1 MHFRPFSYWGRTL
14 LAGCATLLG
23 ASVVLGQSSS
33 AATAAT
39 ADQSTS
45 RIDVFTGYSYIAPHG
60 TVVTP
65 EAGGT
70 NTPLDYSAINYGAI
84 GSFAYY
90 FNRYVGGQVEYA
102 NHPNGMNDGAQTL
115 QGGIIFRYPTE
126 GMAVFVHA
134 LGGGV
139 RLGGPNISGPGQQP
153 KHIYTWGPA
162 LTAGVGLDYDLP
174 FGGHR
179 IAWRIFQGDYEYWH
193 ADFGYQEQIGGRAN
207 VSAVRLSTG
216 LLFHFGSIA
225 PPPPVQY
232 ACTITPSS
240 VFPGEQVTVTGTA
253 TNLNPKKTPA
263 YSWSGQG
270 LTVGGTSP
278 TSTIDTGGLQ
288 PGSYTVTGT
297 ATDPKEKKN
306 NTASCNGSF
315 TVKQPHP
322 PTASCSA
329 SPDSVKAGDPSTVT
343 VSASS
348 PDNFPLTYAWSST
361 AGHLSGTGASATL
374 DTNGAAQGSP
384 ITATATVT
392 DSRGLS
398 TTCNAT
404 VNILPPPPP
413 VTVNEVSEVGECKF
427 MDPKRPWRVDNTCK
441 AILDDVAMRIQRE
454 SNGKFVIVGYTDEEE
469 TAKVTQLGAQ
479 RAVNMKYYL
488 VHGEGGSQIDASR
501 IEVRTGST
509 VKEKGAKV
517 YFVPSGATFS
527 EESVVVDE
535 SQVKGYPRNA
545 PAPRKVH
552 HKASSNQTPPSQ

>member
-1 MHFRPFSYWGRTL
+1 
-14 LAGCATLLG
+14 
-23 ASVVLGQSSS
+23 
-33 AATAAT
+33 
-39 ADQSTS
+39 
-45 RIDVFTGYSYIAPHG
+45 
-60 TVVTP
+60 
-65 EAGGT
+65 
-70 NTPLDYSAINYGAI
+70 
-84 GSFAYY
+84 
-90 FNRYVGGQVEYA
+90 
-102 NHPNGMNDGAQTL
+102 
-115 QGGIIFRYPTE
+115 
-126 GMAVFVHA
+126 
-134 LGGGV
+134 
-139 RLGGPNISGPGQQP
+139 
-153 KHIYTWGPA
+153 
-162 LTAGVGLDYDLP
+162 
-174 FGGHR
+174 
-179 IAWRIFQGDYEYWH
+179 
-193 ADFGYQEQIGGRAN
+193 
-207 VSAVRLSTG
+207 
-216 LLFHFGSIA
+216 
-225 PPPPVQY
+225 
-232 ACTITPSS
+232 
-240 VFPGEQVTVTGTA
+240 
-253 TNLNPKKTPA
+253 
-263 YSWSGQG
+263 
-270 LTVGGTSP
+270 
-278 TSTIDTGGLQ
+278 
-288 PGSYTVTGT
+288 
-297 ATDPKEKKN
+297 
-306 NTASCNGSF
+306 
-315 TVKQPHP
+315 
-322 PTASCSA
+322 
-329 SPDSVKAGDPSTVT
+329 

-348 PDNFPLTYAWSST
+348 PDNFPLTYAWSTT

-535 SQVKGYPRNA
+535 SQVKGQPRNA